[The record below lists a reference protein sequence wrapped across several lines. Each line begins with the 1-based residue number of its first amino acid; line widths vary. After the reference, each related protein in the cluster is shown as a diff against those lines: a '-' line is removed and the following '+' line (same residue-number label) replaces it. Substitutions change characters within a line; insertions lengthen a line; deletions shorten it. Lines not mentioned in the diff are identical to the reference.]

1 MELNRKFQHKMGAT
15 VEALQI
21 SDVRVHSMSKVI
33 GARDA
38 SRAGAPV
45 GVGSDSLMSVVL
57 TFRWRLP
64 RLLIIGT
71 EPDDCVSC
79 FSGRAARRFSE
90 CHRDFDCNEAKHH
103 EVQRGSLPATRAQ
116 VTFATNM
123 MVAQQTMTQTVALAN
138 GTAKSR
144 LETAAANAKMTEQT
158 VGAEIN
164 AFLNVSRALGLA
176 PKEVLDYIW
185 WDQIETGK
193 DTAKEFLVGINPAAY
208 IQQTGSRRY

>member
-1 MELNRKFQHKMGAT
+1 MHNLQELVYVSNARAIIANTACNYSAYAFFNDKQGIAMVMQMELNRKFQHKMGAT

-103 EVQRGSLPATRAQ
+103 EV
-116 VTFATNM
+116 
-123 MVAQQTMTQTVALAN
+123 
-138 GTAKSR
+138 
-144 LETAAANAKMTEQT
+144 
-158 VGAEIN
+158 
-164 AFLNVSRALGLA
+164 
-176 PKEVLDYIW
+176 
-185 WDQIETGK
+185 
-193 DTAKEFLVGINPAAY
+193 
-208 IQQTGSRRY
+208 